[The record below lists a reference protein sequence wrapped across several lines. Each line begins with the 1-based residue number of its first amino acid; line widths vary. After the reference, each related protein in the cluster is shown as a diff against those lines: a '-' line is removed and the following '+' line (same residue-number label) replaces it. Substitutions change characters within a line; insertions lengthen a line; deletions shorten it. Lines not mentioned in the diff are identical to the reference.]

1 MGSALA
7 QFKARMESTEQK
19 YKKDLQKKEET
30 HQKLM
35 SQTESSFKASLQSE
49 QKKFDA
55 LKKIHEQEVADIFE
69 DERTLSFIKNMR
81 GFKQQWQK
89 DHAVSKR
96 KATAAHMA
104 DATKKWVSG
113 AEGPK

>member
-7 QFKARMESTEQK
+7 QFKARMEATEQK

-49 QKKFDA
+49 
-55 LKKIHEQEVADIFE
+55 
-69 DERTLSFIKNMR
+69 
-81 GFKQQWQK
+81 
-89 DHAVSKR
+89 
-96 KATAAHMA
+96 
-104 DATKKWVSG
+104 
-113 AEGPK
+113 

>member
-49 QKKFDA
+49 
-55 LKKIHEQEVADIFE
+55 
-69 DERTLSFIKNMR
+69 
-81 GFKQQWQK
+81 
-89 DHAVSKR
+89 
-96 KATAAHMA
+96 
-104 DATKKWVSG
+104 
-113 AEGPK
+113 